1 MELSGLYVPAD
12 ASWLPDLRI
21 ELTQFPHG
29 AHDDQCDMLGLAGQ
43 LLDKHVKARKPLPDP
58 DEKLFDDYRT
68 KTDVPAGQHQFHDDL
83 NVQAVQGKHFGLHR
97 CGSPARSGH
106 QCTPGTRQRQH
117 VLDA

>member
-58 DEKLFDDYRT
+58 DEKLFDDYKT
-68 KTDVPAGQHQFHDDL
+68 KTDVPSNTSFM
-83 NVQAVQGKHFGLHR
+83 
-97 CGSPARSGH
+97 
-106 QCTPGTRQRQH
+106 TI
-117 VLDA
+117 